1 MAHKPLAALPTLVV
15 LISGSG
21 SNLQAIL
28 KAIQTGR
35 LQARIGAVISNR
47 PDVYGLQRAAEAGI
61 PTAVVDHTAFAN
73 REGFDETLQQQIDS
87 FKPDLVVLAG
97 FMRILTP
104 AFVRHYQGRML
115 NIHPSLLPL
124 YKGIHTHRRVLEDG
138 GDEHGVSVHF
148 VTPEL
153 DGGPLIMQAKVP
165 VLPSDSETSLAER
178 VQVQEHVIYPQVV
191 KWFVEGRLKLEG
203 NQAMLDGNAL
213 TRPIQHISGE

>member
-1 MAHKPLAALPTLVV
+1 MAHKPLTALPTLVV

-73 REGFDETLQQQIDS
+73 RDGFDETLQQQIDS

-213 TRPIQHISGE
+213 TRPIQHLSGE